1 MNTQQC
7 LTESKRM
14 NNRSKRRNNHVKLNV
29 ERMRVALDAE
39 VFTMPKGLTREQKRQ
54 FIIGSAD

>member
-1 MNTQQC
+1 
-7 LTESKRM
+7 M
-14 NNRSKRRNNHVKLNV
+14 NNRSKRRNNHVKINV

>member
-14 NNRSKRRNNHVKLNV
+14 NNRSKRRHNHVKINV